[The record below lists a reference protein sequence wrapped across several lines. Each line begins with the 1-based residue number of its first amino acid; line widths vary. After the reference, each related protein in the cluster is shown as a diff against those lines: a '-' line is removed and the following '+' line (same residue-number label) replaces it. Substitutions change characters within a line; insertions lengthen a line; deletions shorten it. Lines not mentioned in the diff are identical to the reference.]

1 MDKET
6 IRTLLKDPLLKELG
20 ITEHELEQA
29 KNNDEAGDSV
39 LSFKK
44 TSI

>member
-1 MDKET
+1 MGKEKV
-6 IRTLLKDPLLKELG
+6 RTFLKDRLLKELG
-20 ITEHELEQA
+20 ITQHEQEQA
-29 KNNDEAGDSV
+29 KNNDEAGDRA